1 MLLRASRARRGTRA
15 GPVSKLPED
24 RLPMIAE
31 TRSRKSV
38 KRLVRFGLV
47 WVGAAIAVAGLVGD
61 RGLAGVWR
69 ARRQSQELT
78 RQIHQL
84 REENKALR
92 ETARRLREDP
102 ATIEDLA
109 RRELGL
115 IRPGEKL
122 FIIRD
127 IPTSQGLSP

>member
-31 TRSRKSV
+31 TRSRKNV
-38 KRLVRFGLV
+38 KRLVRVVLV

-69 ARRQSQELT
+69 ARGQSQELT
-78 RQIHQL
+78 RQIRQL
-84 REENKALR
+84 REENRTLR
-92 ETARRLREDP
+92 ETARRLRQDP
-102 ATIEDLA
+102 AIIEDIA
-109 RRELGL
+109 RPDLGL
-115 IRPGEKL
+115 IP
-122 FIIRD
+122 
-127 IPTSQGLSP
+127 

>member
-1 MLLRASRARRGTRA
+1 MS
-15 GPVSKLPED
+15 D
-24 RLPMIAE
+24 D
-31 TRSRKSV
+31 TRSRKSA
-38 KRLVRFGLV
+38 RRFVRVALL
-47 WVGAAIAVAGLVGD
+47 WMAAAIAVAGLVGD
-61 RGLAGVWR
+61 RGLVGVWR
-69 ARRQSQELT
+69 AGRQSHDLT
-78 RQIHQL
+78 RQINQL
-84 REENKALR
+84 REENKSLR

-127 IPTSQGLSP
+127 VPTP

>member
-1 MLLRASRARRGTRA
+1 MRVVLLW
-15 GPVSKLPED
+15 
-24 RLPMIAE
+24 M
-31 TRSRKSV
+31 
-38 KRLVRFGLV
+38 
-47 WVGAAIAVAGLVGD
+47 GAAIAVAGLVGD
-61 RGLAGVWR
+61 RGLVGVWR

-78 RQIHQL
+78 RQINQL
-84 REENKALR
+84 RDENKALR
-92 ETARRLREDP
+92 EAARRLREDP

-127 IPTSQGLSP
+127 VPTP